1 MTNVKG
7 LGASLGVAIGSSF
20 VYENEIDFDIEATF
34 SHKEASKQLIDKF
47 NSQIIEFRSK
57 DRNDEADILD
67 AYILILQDPE
77 ILGQLNQHPE
87 PAISEVYDVFTSTAK
102 MFESMEDEY
111 FKQRAED
118 IISVGK
124 HLVFNMQNIE
134 REVSLNDNTILIA
147 NDLTPAD
154 TSSMELSKVNGI
166 VLKEGG
172 LTSHAVIV
180 AKNLGIPCVI
190 GIKEQLDQITNGKT
204 ISIDGS
210 TGDVT
215 VSPSDSQISAL
226 EQKQSKIEDLIQN
239 FTEEKYSN
247 LGVEFRVNIGSLEE
261 VNAFN
266 HQFLN
271 SIGLFR
277 SEFIYLDNSTIPTLE
292 QQSKVLEEITKKFT
306 GTIVYRTLDI
316 GGDKQVDYLNLP
328 IEENPFLGTRGIRL
342 SLVDCNKASLGNL
355 DLFESQVKSILTSES
370 LERIKIMFPMISTIE
385 DFIEA
390 KAFVTKIAKE
400 LNVEA
405 PPMGIMVET
414 PASAFIAD
422 KFSEIVDFISIGT
435 NDLTQYIMA
444 ADRGNSNLG
453 HYQDPLHPAVL
464 RAISNVIDCSDK
476 NNIEVSVCGEMSS
489 DPVAAFALYVLGLKT
504 FSMAPSAAPFVFDV
518 LNTHSKINKAP
529 IKETIL
535 SQKNADEIR
544 TAIQEIIS

>member
-20 VYENEIDFDIEATF
+20 VYENEIDFDKQAVI
-34 SHKEASKQLIDKF
+34 SYSEASKQLIDKF
-47 NSQIIEFRSK
+47 NFQINDFRSK

-77 ILGQLNQHPE
+77 ILDQLNQNLDSS
-87 PAISEVYDVFTSTAK
+87 ISEVYEVFTSTAK
-102 MFESMEDEY
+102 IFESMEDEY

-118 IISVGK
+118 IVSVGK

-134 REVSLNDNTILIA
+134 KEISLSDNTILIA
-147 NDLTPAD
+147 KDLTPAD
-154 TSSMELSKVNGI
+154 TSSMDLSKVCGI
-166 VLKEGG
+166 ILKEGG

-190 GIKEQLDQITNGKT
+190 GVKEQLDTVTNGESMT
-204 ISIDGS
+204 IDGS
-210 TGDVT
+210 TGDIVI
-215 VSPSDSQISAL
+215 SPTDSQISAL

-239 FTEEKYSN
+239 FTEKKYKN

-261 VNAFN
+261 INAFN
-266 HQFLN
+266 HPFLN

-277 SEFIYLDNSTIPTLE
+277 SEFIYLDSSTKPTLE
-292 QQSKVLEEITKKFT
+292 QQSSVLKEITQKFT

-328 IEENPFLGTRGIRL
+328 IEENPFLGVRGIRL
-342 SLVDCNKASLGNL
+342 SLGNL
-355 DLFESQVKSILTSES
+355 DLFDSQVKSILTSES

-489 DPVAAFALYVLGLKT
+489 DPVTAFALYVLGLKT
-504 FSMAPSAAPFVFDV
+504 FSMAPSAAPFVFDI
-518 LNTHSKINKAP
+518 LNTHSKINKATV
-529 IKETIL
+529 KETIL
-535 SQKNADEIR
+535 SQENADEIR
-544 TAIQEIIS
+544 TTIKDIIS

>member
-7 LGASLGVAIGSSF
+7 LGASLGVSIGLSF

-34 SHKEASKQLIDKF
+34 SHSEASKQLIDKF
-47 NSQIIEFRSK
+47 NLQINEFRSK
-57 DRNDEADILD
+57 DRNDEADVLD

-77 ILGQLNQHPE
+77 ILDQLNQNPE

-124 HLVFNMQNIE
+124 HLVFNMQDIE
-134 REVSLNDNTILIA
+134 KEVSLIDNTILIA

-154 TSSMELSKVNGI
+154 TSSMDLSKVNGI

-204 ISIDGS
+204 IAVDGS
-210 TGDVT
+210 TGEIT
-215 VSPSDSQISAL
+215 VSPSESQVSAL

-239 FTEEKYSN
+239 FTEEKYRN
-247 LGVEFRVNIGSLEE
+247 LEIEFRVNIGSLEE
-261 VNAFN
+261 INAFS
-266 HQFLN
+266 HPFLN

-277 SEFIYLDNSTIPTLE
+277 SEFVYLDNSTIPTLE
-292 QQSKVLEEITKKFT
+292 QQSKVLKEITKKFT

-328 IEENPFLGTRGIRL
+328 IEENPFLGVRGIRL
-342 SLVDCNKASLGNL
+342 SLGNL
-355 DLFESQVKSILTSES
+355 DLFDSQIKSILSSES

-385 DFIEA
+385 DFVEA
-390 KAFVTKIAKE
+390 TAFVTRVAQE
-400 LNVEA
+400 LNVKA
-405 PPMGIMVET
+405 PPIGIMVET

-464 RAISNVIDCSDK
+464 RAISNVIDCSEK

-518 LNTHSKINKAP
+518 LNKHSKINKAP

-535 SQKNADEIR
+535 SQKNAHEIR
-544 TAIQEIIS
+544 NGIKEIIN

>member
-1 MTNVKG
+1 MKNVKG

-20 VYENEIDFDIEATF
+20 VYENEIDFDKEATL
-34 SHKEASKQLIDKF
+34 SHSEASKKLIDKF
-47 NSQIIEFRSK
+47 NSQINEFRSK

-77 ILGQLNQHPE
+77 ILKELNKNLKLE
-87 PAISEVYDVFTSTAK
+87 ISEVFDVFTTTAK
-102 MFESMEDEY
+102 TFESMEDEY

-118 IISVGK
+118 IVSVGK
-124 HLVFNMQNIE
+124 HLVFSMQNIN
-134 REVSLNDNTILIA
+134 REVAFSDNTILIA
-147 NDLTPAD
+147 EDLTPAD
-154 TSSMELSKVNGI
+154 TSSMDLSKVNGI
-166 VLKEGG
+166 ILKEGG

-190 GIKEQLDQITNGKT
+190 GIKEQLDNITNGKSM
-204 ISIDGS
+204 SIDGS
-210 TGDVT
+210 TGEIV
-215 VSPSDSQISAL
+215 VSPSEKQITTL
-226 EQKQSKIEDLIQN
+226 EQKQNKIEEIIKN
-239 FTEEKYSN
+239 FTEKKYKN

-261 VNAFN
+261 INAFN
-266 HQFLN
+266 HPFLN

-277 SEFIYLDNSTIPTLE
+277 SEFIYLDNSTNPTLE
-292 QQSKVLEEITKKFT
+292 QQSSVLKQITQKFN

-316 GGDKQVDYLNLP
+316 GGDKQVGYLNLP
-328 IEENPFLGTRGIRL
+328 KEENPFLGVRGIRL
-342 SLVDCNKASLGNL
+342 SLRNL

-370 LERIKIMFPMISTIE
+370 LERIKIMFPMISTVE
-385 DFIEA
+385 DFKEA

-400 LNVEA
+400 LNVET
-405 PPMGIMVET
+405 PPIGIMVET

-453 HYQDPLHPAVL
+453 HYQEPLHPAVL
-464 RAISNVIDCSDK
+464 RAISNVIDCSYK

-489 DPVAAFALYVLGLKT
+489 DPVAAFALFVLGLKT

-518 LNTHSKINKAP
+518 LNTNSNINKT
-529 IKETIL
+529 IVKKTIL
-535 SQKNADEIR
+535 SQNNADEIR
-544 TAIQEIIS
+544 STIQEIII